1 MLRSGNGLNALLL
14 LAVVICALSVV
25 TSQHKARKLYIELQQ
40 EKEHA
45 QQMDVEWGQLQLEQS
60 TWAMPARV
68 ENIAAQQLQMQSPK
82 SGQIQYIRVEPP
94 SPQSSPANGES
105 EARGAK
111 PGNRPLSLWENGSEN
126 FNDHID
132 KQP

>member
-60 TWAMPARV
+60 TWATPSRV
-68 ENIAAQQLQMQSPK
+68 EKIAAQQLQMQTPK
-82 SGQIQYIRVEPP
+82 SGQIQFIRVEPDGRAD
-94 SPQSSPANGES
+94 Q
-105 EARGAK
+105 K
-111 PGNRPLSLWENGSEN
+111 P
-126 FNDHID
+126 
-132 KQP
+132 